1 MVVSFSVSDDAADVA
16 DVAAPEVVDSDPP
29 PADCE
34 ELEDEKEGEGEEHN
48 PYDNE
53 RWVQEIMCPT

>member
-1 MVVSFSVSDDAADVA
+1 MVVSFSVSDDAAEVA
-16 DVAAPEVVDSDPP
+16 DTAAPDIVDSDPP

-34 ELEDEKEGEGEEHN
+34 ELEEKKEGEGDN

-53 RWVQEIMCPT
+53 RWVEEIMCPT